1 MPETAPATS
10 QTSDTA
16 QTDDNTGSLSGLR
29 VLDLTRILAGP
40 TGTQLLADLGADVI
54 KIERPGRGDDTR
66 GWGPPF
72 LKDKG
77 GNDTRE
83 SAYYLCANRN
93 KRSVAVDLGNEEGQA
108 IIRRL
113 ALEADIL
120 VENFKVGG
128 LKKYGLDYESLSKE
142 NPRLIYC
149 SITGFGQTGPY
160 AHRPGYDFLIQGMG
174 GIMSLTGYPDE
185 EGGRPVKVGVG
196 IADVVCGLYAMTAIL
211 AALHKRSETGRG
223 QHIDVALLDSQV
235 SWLINQGTAYLMT
248 GDVPGRLGNG
258 HPQIVPY
265 ETFQASDGEFI
276 IATGNDEQF
285 TRLVTAAGQPELATD
300 PRFKKNVDRV
310 KNRHLLIPLLNDLTR
325 QKSKAE
331 WIALLDEISVPGGPV
346 NNLKEAFGDPQTVH
360 RGMTVEMPH
369 ALSGSG
375 TVKLIGNP
383 VKMSE
388 TPVQYRRPPP
398 MVGEHTDEVLREWLD
413 VEEEALAGWSSGGVI
428 GRGQGV

>member
-1 MPETAPATS
+1 MPETAPAAS

-16 QTDDNTGSLSGLR
+16 QTDENTGSLSGLR

-258 HPQIVPY
+258 HPHIVPY

-325 QKSKAE
+325 QKTKAE

-428 GRGQGV
+428 DRGQGV